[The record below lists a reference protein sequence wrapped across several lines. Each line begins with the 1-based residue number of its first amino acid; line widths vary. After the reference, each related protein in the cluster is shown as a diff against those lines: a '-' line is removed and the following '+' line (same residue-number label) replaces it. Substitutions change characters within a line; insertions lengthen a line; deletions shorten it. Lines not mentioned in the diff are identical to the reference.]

1 MHPSLVSLYCEGGK
15 VMQRRYAKPPLV
27 EALCEFQFIPTGEWD
42 MTIPGLIYERI
53 KESFPEKKQTIGIGI
68 QMHPT
73 EKGIEHRIEPAPPKI
88 QFIKKDKCA
97 LIQVAPNLLVVNQ
110 LKPYPAW
117 ENFKK
122 MILDNFHIYK
132 EIATPKGLKRISLRY
147 INIFE
152 FQESKIEL
160 QDFFKFYPSI
170 PKDLPQIHGPFLM
183 RVEFPYDSDSEALVL
198 SLGSTIPAKKN
209 TIALLLDIDYRT
221 IKPESVSFD
230 EIPDWLDK
238 AHNRIE
244 MAFEACITDKLRESF
259 EEAKA

>member
-1 MHPSLVSLYCEGGK
+1 
-15 VMQRRYAKPPLV
+15 
-27 EALCEFQFIPTGEWD
+27 
-42 MTIPGLIYERI
+42 
-53 KESFPEKKQTIGIGI
+53 
-68 QMHPT
+68 
-73 EKGIEHRIEPAPPKI
+73 
-88 QFIKKDKCA
+88 
-97 LIQVAPNLLVVNQ
+97 
-110 LKPYPAW
+110 
-117 ENFKK
+117 